1 MTCRFLRLPD
11 VRAKVGLSRSTIYLR
26 MSRGQFPKTVKLGE
40 RSVAWIDSDIDDW
53 IEQRINESSKE
64 QGATL

>member
-26 MSRGQFPKTVKLGE
+26 MSKGQFPQTVKLGE

-53 IEQRINESSKE
+53 IEERINESSKK
-64 QGATL
+64 QGVSL

>member
-26 MSRGQFPKTVKLGE
+26 MSKGQFPQTVKLGE

-53 IEQRINESSKE
+53 IEQRIKESCKG

>member
-26 MSRGQFPKTVKLGE
+26 MSKGQFPQTVKLGE

-64 QGATL
+64 QGVTL